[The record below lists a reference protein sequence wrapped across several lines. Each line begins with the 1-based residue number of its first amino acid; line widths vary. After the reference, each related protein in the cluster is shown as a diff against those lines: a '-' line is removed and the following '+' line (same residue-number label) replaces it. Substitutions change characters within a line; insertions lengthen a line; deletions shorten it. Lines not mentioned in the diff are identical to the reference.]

1 MLTLYTDSSPNG
13 FKATI
18 ALEELGLPYT
28 LKHVHINQGE
38 HRQPDFLRLNPHGR
52 IPVLTDDETG
62 ITLFESAAIL
72 LYGRENR
79 PPAARR
85 TARPL
90 ASHAMAHLP
99 RRQRRPLIGQR
110 VHFEIFAAH
119 KDPIAIERYR
129 RLTHEAYATLDQHLA
144 SGQPFRRRRIQH
156 RRHRPLRLDPYRPP
170 HRLRLRRLPASER
183 LARTHRPQTRRAA
196 RHHAPGARHRGMS
209 RPTRSACAPPLKGHA
224 CGPRMSLPE
233 ALTRSPGA
241 CLRTGKAGSAASGWR
256 MHGSSSS

>member
-72 LYGRENR
+72 LYLAENR

-90 ASHAMAHLP
+90 ANHAMAHLP
-99 RRQRRPLIGQR
+99 RRQRRPADR
-110 VHFEIFAAH
+110 
-119 KDPIAIERYR
+119 P
-129 RLTHEAYATLDQHLA
+129 T
-144 SGQPFRRRRIQH
+144 
-156 RRHRPLRLDPYRPP
+156 RPLRNLRRPQRPHRHRTLPPP
-170 HRLRLRRLPASER
+170 HARSLRNAGP
-183 LARTHRPQTRRAA
+183 
-196 RHHAPGARHRGMS
+196 APGQRPALFAGDEYSIADIAHFGWTHIARLIGFDFDAYPHLSDWHERIALRPAVQRGIM
-209 RPTRSACAPPLKGHA
+209 
-224 CGPRMSLPE
+224 LPE
-233 ALTRSPGA
+233 PAIGA
-241 CLRTGKAGSAASGWR
+241 
-256 MHGSSSS
+256 